1 MQHKHLRVFGTV
13 QGVGFRYYTQRLAH
27 KYHIV
32 GTVENV
38 EDYVDI
44 YAQGNEHDLE
54 QFIDAVKDGASPAS
68 SVTDYDIE
76 DVNSNGQY
84 SDFKSI

>member
-44 YAQGNEHDLE
+44 YAQGEKQDLE
-54 QFIDAVKDGASPAS
+54 QFIDAVKNGASPVS

-76 DVNSNGQY
+76 DLNSNDQY